1 MEDLNVINS
10 DPVFIQHMTDEDD
23 RKGIYKALLAE
34 EKEKAILEGIEEGK
48 KVGLEQGIKQ
58 GMKQGIKEGVKEGIK
73 EGIEQ
78 GIQKV
83 AKTMI
88 ENNFQIEDIIK
99 ITGLTKDEILNLK

>member
-1 MEDLNVINS
+1 V
-10 DPVFIQHMTDEDD
+10 
-23 RKGIYKALLAE
+23 
-34 EKEKAILEGIEEGK
+34 
-48 KVGLEQGIKQ
+48 
-58 GMKQGIKEGVKEGIK
+58 GVKEGIK

-78 GIQKV
+78 GIEWGIGQGIKKV